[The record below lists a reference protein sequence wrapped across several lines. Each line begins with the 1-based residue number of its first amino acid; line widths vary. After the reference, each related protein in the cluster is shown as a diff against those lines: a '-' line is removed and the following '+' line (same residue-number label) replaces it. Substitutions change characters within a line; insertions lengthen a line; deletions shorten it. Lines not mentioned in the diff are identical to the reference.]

1 MSLDMLIFGL
11 LALIL
16 VAVVIFATTG
26 RRSGQQHSSEFDPT
40 EKFAQLRDKGRSN
53 FR

>member
-26 RRSGQQHSSEFDPT
+26 KRSGQQQSSDFDPA
-40 EKFAQLRDKGRSN
+40 EKFAQIRDKGRNN